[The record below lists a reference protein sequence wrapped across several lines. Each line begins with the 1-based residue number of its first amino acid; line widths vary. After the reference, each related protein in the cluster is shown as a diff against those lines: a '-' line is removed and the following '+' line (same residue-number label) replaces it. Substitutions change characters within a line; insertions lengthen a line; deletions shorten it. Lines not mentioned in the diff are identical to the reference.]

1 PVWGCDND
9 AAGDASSDVSDA
21 AAEFALMGLS
31 SQVKLEES
39 KARFDKWKESSK
51 NLDKLINNSMSSR
64 SKFDLGFGETFRS
77 DEVFDPSAPSIF
89 DTTPEDVEGK
99 PLYDKFVKAVRM
111 HVVPS
116 PITGTF
122 MPPSNKPDLDD
133 TQVTY
138 GSKSNNY
145 FETNSVSNDFVS
157 CDNSDKSSDSE
168 TTGFASCVSSV
179 KSSSSKTNEHLA
191 SASSSVDFKTV
202 SKTAD
207 QKPSSTI
214 DDPSFSFKENVKTPR
229 NICNK
234 SGINNRSHC
243 KNNSFGSKTCFVC
256 GSKFHLIKDC
266 DFYEQQLGLYNKP
279 MWHNVANIPSFVPR
293 AAYVPAGSRNP
304 PASVSAGSAFP
315 AGSRNRPA
323 SVSAGRPFSA
333 GWRNHAA
340 RPMTRPT
347 SHYFQHFRRPGCYNQ
362 LYMDEGRWGTA
373 DNPHKNKDLGIV
385 DSGCS
390 RSMTGNKEKLDDFVK
405 IIGGTVTFG
414 GGDGKITGK
423 GTIRT
428 SKLNFENNKV
438 LFTDTECLILT
449 KEFQLLE
456 NSQVVLKVPRRH
468 NLYSF
473 NLTEIQPERDITCLL
488 AKASSDE
495 STKWHRRMAYVNFKN
510 INKLEKHGLVNG
522 LPSKLFTNDHNC
534 VAYNKGKQHKAS
546 YRAITAVSTISE
558 PLYLFHMDLFG
569 PTSIRS
575 IDHKYYSLVV
585 TDDLSRFSWV
595 FFLGTKDETYY
606 ILKDFI
612 TFIENQLTKKVKAIR
627 CDNGTEFK
635 NSKLIELC
643 GSKVIKRDYSNA
655 RTPQQNRVAE
665 RKNKTLIEAA
675 RTMLADSKL
684 PTMFWTEVVS
694 TACYVLNRVLVT
706 RPHNKTPYE
715 LLSGKVSNICHL
727 KPFRCHVTILNT
739 RNHLGKFEGKA
750 DEGFI
755 VGYAAHSKAYRVYN
769 LSNKKIKETLNL
781 RYLEDK
787 PNVQG
792 LGQEWY
798 FDLDYLI
805 DSLGYTRFKS
815 NQPAG
820 TQDSHIHAGTEDDS
834 DSECDEQ
841 VIVVPS
847 FPSNRFSG
855 PKVHEASEMVES
867 NSDYAEELARLRRQ
881 EHEAKDTAE
890 KYGFGFSKDT
900 EEHLRHADMVP
911 AGSINPTASIFAGS
925 IDPAASIFAGPAD
938 DTSLPPGHSLGSSKH
953 SIRFPSPFD
962 LANSISSTSEME
974 DIYHYPST
982 SIFSSSSYD
991 ADFGGTVTNLEPIV
1005 AVDHVPTKRVNTIHP
1020 QSQIL
1025 GDLTSPVQ
1033 TRGTLKNSVAQAL
1046 NDPDWV
1052 EAMQEEMQQFINQ
1065 KVWKLVPLPDRKI
1078 AIGTKWILKNKRDAR
1093 GIVVRNKARLVAQG
1107 HRQEEGIDY
1116 DEVFAPVARIE
1127 AIRLFLAFAS
1137 YMGFMV
1143 YQMDVKS
1150 AFLYGEIDEEVY
1162 VTQPKGFEDPHF
1174 PKHVYKVVKALYGL
1188 HQAPRAWYARLSTFL
1203 LKHNYRRGTIDKTL
1217 FIKKN
1222 SRDIILVQVYVDD
1235 IIFGSTK
1242 KAWCDEF
1249 EVLMK
1254 GEFEMSAMGELTFFL
1269 GLQVKQKP
1277 DGIFISQD
1285 KYVQDM
1291 LKKFDMESVRT
1302 ATTPYEASKP
1312 KSKDEPDDAVNVHL
1326 YRSMIG
1332 SLMYLTASRPDIM
1345 FAVNAC
1351 SRHQVTPL
1359 TSNLNAVKKI
1369 FKYLQG
1375 QPKLGLWYP
1384 RDSPFVLEAYSDSDY
1399 AGSHGDRKSITGGCQ
1414 FLGRRLISWQ
1424 CKKQTIV
1431 ATSSTEAE
1439 YVAAANYCGQV
1450 LKIHTDENVADLLT
1464 KAFDGPRFNY
1474 LVVHIGMLNP

>member
-1 PVWGCDND
+1 MKMNFDNRD
-9 AAGDASSDVSDA
+9 AAMFDKKKIKELEQDKPADPKALLLVDSMVNWSDHEESADENASQVYGMIARRDDEDEVA
-21 AAEFALMGLS
+21 GEFALMEKQELQTKLDNTLARFAKWKESSKNLAKLVNSSLTVKTKLGLGYRDYIGEDEIYYPTMPS
-31 SQVKLEES
+31 IFDTTPKDVDGNSNPVRFVKEGAMNAVPLPITRTFMPTSIHSAISYIEERIRILTADLENTTNMLKYTEKLNDQVKLEKLNDQVKLEES

-51 NLDKLINNSMSSR
+51 NLDKLINSSMSSR
-64 SKFDLGFGETFRS
+64 SKFGLGFGETFGS
-77 DEVFDPSAPSIF
+77 DEGFESSPLASL
-89 DTTPEDVEGK
+89 TPKQPEVCKRK
-99 PLYDKFVKAVRM
+99 PLYDRFVKAVGM

-138 GSKSNNY
+138 VTSP
-145 FETNSVSNDFVS
+145 
-157 CDNSDKSSDSE
+157 SE
-168 TTGFASCVSSV
+168 LRNHFCFADPEMFQVPRLRRHF
-179 KSSSSKTNEHLA
+179 KTNEHLA

-207 QKPSSTI
+207 QKPSSTSA
-214 DDPSFSFKENVKTPR
+214 DCCV
-229 NICNK
+229 
-234 SGINNRSHC
+234 
-243 KNNSFGSKTCFVC
+243 V
-256 GSKFHLIKDC
+256 SKFHLIKDC

-293 AAYVPAGSRNP
+293 AAYVLCWSHFQLYG
-304 PASVSAGSAFP
+304 
-315 AGSRNRPA
+315 
-323 SVSAGRPFSA
+323 
-333 GWRNHAA
+333 RNHALDQ
-340 RPMTRPT
+340 MTAT
-347 SHYFQHFRRPGCYNQ
+347 NSYYFQHFRRPGCYNQ

-373 DNPHKNKDLGIV
+373 VKTSAGPIIMTWSPMYSNVVAVLFLFIQSHKNKDLGII

-390 RSMTGNKEKLDDFVK
+390 RSMTQPLMSLQNGIK
-405 IIGGTVTFG
+405 
-414 GGDGKITGK
+414 
-423 GTIRT
+423 
-428 SKLNFENNKV
+428 KV
-438 LFTDTECLILT
+438 ASC
-449 KEFQLLE
+449 EFQ
-456 NSQVVLKVPRRH
+456 
-468 NLYSF
+468 
-473 NLTEIQPERDITCLL
+473 
-488 AKASSDE
+488 
-495 STKWHRRMAYVNFKN
+495 
-510 INKLEKHGLVNG
+510 KHQQAGRSNGLVKWDFPPNV
-522 LPSKLFTNDHNC
+522 LHNDHNC
-534 VAYNKGKQHKAS
+534 VPATKGKQTQGF
-546 YRAITAVSTISE
+546 ITSITSWSTISE
-558 PLYLFHMDLFG
+558 PLAVTFTWIFWLS
-569 PTSIRS
+569 TS
-575 IDHKYYSLVV
+575 DQQHL
-585 TDDLSRFSWV
+585 
-595 FFLGTKDETYY
+595 
-606 ILKDFI
+606 I
-612 TFIENQLTKKVKAIR
+612 T
-627 CDNGTEFK
+627 
-635 NSKLIELC
+635 S
-643 GSKVIKRDYSNA
+643 
-655 RTPQQNRVAE
+655 
-665 RKNKTLIEAA
+665 
-675 RTMLADSKL
+675 
-684 PTMFWTEVVS
+684 
-694 TACYVLNRVLVT
+694 
-706 RPHNKTPYE
+706 
-715 LLSGKVSNICHL
+715 
-727 KPFRCHVTILNT
+727 
-739 RNHLGKFEGKA
+739 
-750 DEGFI
+750 
-755 VGYAAHSKAYRVYN
+755 
-769 LSNKKIKETLNL
+769 
-781 RYLEDK
+781 
-787 PNVQG
+787 
-792 LGQEWY
+792 
-798 FDLDYLI
+798 
-805 DSLGYTRFKS
+805 
-815 NQPAG
+815 
-820 TQDSHIHAGTEDDS
+820 TQDPHIHAGTQDDS

-867 NSDYAEELARLRRQ
+867 NSDYAEELARLQRQ

-900 EEHLRHADMVP
+900 EEHLSQADMVP
-911 AGSINPTASIFAGS
+911 AGG
-925 IDPAASIFAGPAD
+925 IDPAASISTGTAEPFPTVIEPVHAD
-938 DTSLPPGHSLGSSKH
+938 ETSLPPGHSLGSSEH
-953 SIRFPSPFD
+953 STRFPSPSD
-962 LANSISSTSEME
+962 LANSISSSSEME
-974 DIYHYPST
+974 DIYHHPST
-982 SIFSSSSYD
+982 GIFSSSSYD
-991 ADFGGTVTNLEPIV
+991 ADFGGTVTNLAPIV
-1005 AVDHVPTKRVNTIHP
+1005 AVDPVPTKRVNTIHP

-1033 TRGTLKNSVAQAL
+1033 TRGTLKKSKFGESTFVSYVHDQQRNNHTDYLHCLFACFLSQLEPSSVAQAL
-1046 NDPDWV
+1046 NDSDWV

-1065 KVWKLVPLPDRKI
+1065 KVWKLVPLPDGKI

-1345 FAVNAC
+1345 FAVSAC

-1369 FKYLQG
+1369 FKYLKG

-1399 AGSHGDRKSITGGCQ
+1399 AGSHGDRKSTTGGCQ

-1439 YVAAANYCGQV
+1439 YVAAANCCGQV